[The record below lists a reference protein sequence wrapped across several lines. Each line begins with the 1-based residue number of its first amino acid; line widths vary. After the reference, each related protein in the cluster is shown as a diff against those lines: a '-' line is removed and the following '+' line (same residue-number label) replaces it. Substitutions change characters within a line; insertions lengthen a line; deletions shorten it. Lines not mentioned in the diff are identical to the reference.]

1 MKNIEALRF
10 VLDKMLEED
19 GVEYTVSAITG
30 EFIGMVLYMAELE
43 HGGSEEIFIDGGLH
57 RDITIHGIKSVD
69 GESLQ

>member
-30 EFIGMVLYMAELE
+30 EFISTVLYVAELE
-43 HGGSEEIFIDGGLH
+43 HGGPEEIFIDGGLH

-69 GESLQ
+69 KGTMQ